1 MERRAFGWRF
11 RFLAY
16 TAVAAGTVLAASAR
30 QRQVT
35 VVTPLAG
42 EKWWGGILHR
52 GWEMPYGNTPRPI
65 DLGLEGGVTAP
76 FLVSSAGR
84 YVWSDRPFVYAFTN
98 DVLTVA
104 SDVEKVEPVVAGTTL
119 REAYLAASAK
129 HFPFNGRTPAE
140 LLFAKPQWN
149 NWIEIA
155 IQGMRQTSVDAYT
168 EALARSGFP
177 CGVYIM
183 DGGWLSHNGSYRF
196 HAPDFPE
203 SRTRL
208 VVGED
213 ILAVDHVA
221 LPVAQHLVL
230 AAVGAHERRRP
241 DHRLPPLL
249 ADAAEHA
256 PGVRAGVVWWWSG
269 ISCVWDLTY
278 ALGWDDYAQ
287 TLRRFAAEY
296 GIDGFKWDA
305 GDVGPMA
312 RTLRFHDP
320 AKRAVDWAHDYV
332 RVGAELFPYNEYR
345 VGFRTGGMP
354 VMQRLPDVHHRWE
367 AIRRVSGMVQAAGL
381 LGSPYVVAD
390 MVGGGEATTYRPGGF
405 FSEKLF
411 VRSCALAALHPMMQF
426 SAAPWRY
433 LSPGNV
439 EICRAFANLHV
450 EFAPYILDL
459 ARHAARTGEPI
470 VRTMEYEF
478 PHAGFAKPMTQFMLG
493 PKWLVAPVTAE
504 DDAVTVEL
512 PAGCWTDD
520 LGTVHVGPKT
530 LTLTHVPLGRLPRY
544 ARTETA
550 K

>member
-249 ADAAEHA
+249 ADAEEHA
-256 PGVRAGVVWWWSG
+256 PWVRAGVVWWWSG

-332 RVGAELFPYNEYR
+332 RVCAELFPYNEYR

-354 VMQRLPDVHHRWE
+354 VMQRLPDVYHRWE